1 MAKGERARMKYVAWL
16 WRGTKGFR
24 VNIVTRILAGSARVV
39 CGLLMIWLSK
49 RFIDETIRTGSQDD
63 VVRMILLLV
72 LTVVGSIV
80 LRLLYYYM
88 TASATVKMTNAL
100 RLFYFGTLFKRSLFD
115 GHELHSG
122 DVSSRLS
129 KDIETV
135 STSVIDTLPQMAVTG
150 IQLVGAF
157 LLMRWFDARLA
168 WALLLLT
175 PVMVVVGKLIS
186 RKLRNMTLEIRECES
201 RIQMQVQEG
210 VEYNAVLRSL
220 ESEKWV
226 VERLGLKQDKLVND
240 VMRRTRFTTVARFA
254 IGSAFGLGYLLA
266 FVWGGLGLRDG
277 TITFGVMTSF
287 LQLVGQIQH
296 PILTLLGLVPQLVHS
311 TASIDRL
318 DELEKDANG
327 TLGESRSGMLS
338 EICAEKLSG
347 MLSEICAEKLS
358 GMRGRLGLRLDNVSF
373 GYSGGDRE
381 VICGFSHDFKP
392 GSKNAVMGETGKG
405 KTTLFRLLLGFIKP
419 DMGRMVLYSEG
430 ENVAGMESV
439 SEATRSNFVYVP
451 QGNTLMNGSVRYNLQ
466 LAKPDAT
473 EDEMQRVLQIACA
486 EFVNELPKGLDCEI
500 GERGH
505 GLSEG
510 QAQRIA
516 IARGL
521 LRPGNILLLD
531 EISSSLD
538 EATESELY
546 HRLFEAFP
554 EKTMIFVTH
563 RTAVCEMCD
572 ETVRLV

>member
-1 MAKGERARMKYVAWL
+1 MKYIAWL
-16 WRGTKGFR
+16 WRGTEGVR
-24 VNIVTRILAGSARVV
+24 VNIVTRILAGIGRVA

-49 RFIDETIRTGSQDD
+49 RFIDETIRTGTQDD
-63 VVRMILLLV
+63 IVQMILFLV
-72 LTVVGSIV
+72 LTVVGTIV

-88 TASATVKMTNAL
+88 TAAATVRKTNAL
-100 RLFYFGTLFKRSLFD
+100 RLFYFGTLFRRKLFD

-135 STSVIDTLPQMAVTG
+135 SSSIIDTIPQMAVTG

-175 PVMVVVGKLIS
+175 PVLLVVGKLIS
-186 RKLRNMTLEIRECES
+186 RRLRNMTLEIREGES

-220 ESEKWV
+220 ESENWV
-226 VERLGLKQDKLVND
+226 LERLGLKQSKLEND
-240 VMRRTRFTTVARFA
+240 VMRRTRFTAVARFA

-266 FVWGGLGLRDG
+266 FIWGGLGLREG

-296 PILTLLGLVPQLVHS
+296 PILTLLGMVPQLVHS

-318 DELEKDANG
+318 DELEKGADETPELVREGVTREIECA
-327 TLGESRSGMLS
+327 GMRP
-338 EICAEKLSG
+338 G
-347 MLSEICAEKLS
+347 MRP
-358 GMRGRLGLRLDNVSF
+358 GMRGRLGLRFENVSF
-373 GYSGGDRE
+373 GYKGGDRE
-381 VICGFSHDFKP
+381 IVCGFSHDFKP
-392 GSKNAVMGETGKG
+392 GSKNAIMGETGKG

-419 DMGRMVLYSEG
+419 DFGRIDVYSECEDG
-430 ENVAGMESV
+430 AVTGLDVEMSGDSV
-439 SEATRSNFVYVP
+439 EISEVTRSNFVYVP

-466 LAKPDAT
+466 LAKPDVT
-473 EDEMQRVLQIACA
+473 DDEMKRVLHIACA
-486 EFVNELPKGLDCEI
+486 EFVNDLPDGLDCEI

-521 LRPGNILLLD
+521 LRPGSILLFD

-538 EATESELY
+538 EATEAELY
-546 HRLFEAFP
+546 RRLFEAFP
-554 EKTMIFVTH
+554 EKTMLFVTH
-563 RTAVCEMCD
+563 RTAICEMCD
-572 ETVRLV
+572 ETVRL